1 LHNQGPQ
8 SPQFP
13 PFYDELRRLGFVE
26 GQNLIVD
33 SRGYAVRTEQFPAV
47 AAELVKAQVDAI
59 LAGGAAAARAAQA
72 ATSTIPI
79 LSLTDDM
86 VGQGLVASLA
96 RPGGNIT
103 GISILATELDGKR
116 QEILMEMVPAA
127 RRMAVLAD
135 ANTAAPQNMR
145 TLQEAAGVRGVELAV
160 RLVERPE
167 RIVPEIEE
175 ARRAGA
181 EALNVLA
188 SPILYARRL
197 DIFER
202 TAALRLPA
210 MYQSPEFAEEGGLI
224 GYGPRITLMFRQ
236 LARQLAKVFSGE
248 KASDVPVEQPTTF
261 ELAINLQAAKGI
273 GFEVPPSLVLRADK
287 VIEWCEGRF
296 KTKLPRRNFLHL
308 AASAAALPAVLR
320 VAFAQAYPSRPVRLI
335 VGAPAGG
342 GFDIVA
348 RLMGQWLSE
357 RLGQSFVIENR
368 PCAGGNLA
376 VKAALKA
383 APDGYT
389 LLMIGSNN
397 AWNVTLYDNLSFE
410 FVRDTAPVA
419 SVVRGVAVL
428 VVHPSFPAKSVPDLI
443 AYAKANPGKINMG
456 SGGVGSLQ
464 HVYGELFKMM
474 TGVDM
479 LHVPYRGDV
488 LAEIT

>member
-1 LHNQGPQ
+1 MGDVPSNRCLRRQNSQRDETRRSSDRAAHEIRAGRQSQNREGDRDRVAHVGSAPRRRGDRVRRRHFITLLGGAAAAWPLAGRAQQAGRTYRLGVLHNQGPQ
-8 SPQFP
+8 SPQLTS
-13 PFYDELRRLGFVE
+13 FYDELRRLGFVE

-72 ATSTIPI
+72 ATRMIPI
-79 LSLTDDM
+79 LTLTDDM

-96 RPGGNIT
+96 RPGGNTT

-202 TAALRLPA
+202 TAALRLPT

-273 GFEVPPSLVLRADK
+273 GFEVPPSLVLRAEK
-287 VIEWCEGRF
+287 VIE
-296 KTKLPRRNFLHL
+296 
-308 AASAAALPAVLR
+308 
-320 VAFAQAYPSRPVRLI
+320 
-335 VGAPAGG
+335 
-342 GFDIVA
+342 
-348 RLMGQWLSE
+348 
-357 RLGQSFVIENR
+357 
-368 PCAGGNLA
+368 
-376 VKAALKA
+376 
-383 APDGYT
+383 
-389 LLMIGSNN
+389 
-397 AWNVTLYDNLSFE
+397 
-410 FVRDTAPVA
+410 
-419 SVVRGVAVL
+419 
-428 VVHPSFPAKSVPDLI
+428 
-443 AYAKANPGKINMG
+443 
-456 SGGVGSLQ
+456 
-464 HVYGELFKMM
+464 
-474 TGVDM
+474 
-479 LHVPYRGDV
+479 
-488 LAEIT
+488 